1 MPRMKRSGAFW
12 AVAMFLSTY
21 GESDASGQGAE
32 TAPLL
37 VVEAYASW
45 LEDAEA
51 D

>member
-32 TAPLL
+32 TAPH
-37 VVEAYASW
+37 EETGATSW
-45 LEDAEA
+45 QDALNLF
-51 D
+51 